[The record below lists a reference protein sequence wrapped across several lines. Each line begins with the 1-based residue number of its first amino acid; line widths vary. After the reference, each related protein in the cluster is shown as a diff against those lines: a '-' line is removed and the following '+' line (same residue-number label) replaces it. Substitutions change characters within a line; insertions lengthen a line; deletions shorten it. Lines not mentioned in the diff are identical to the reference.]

1 MLKKSRLYFSAV
13 IAALVMVSL
22 LMTTNA
28 KACED
33 APQTLLTLYMNSD
46 LIAIARFES
55 ESKPVKNNEDEYGYT
70 LDTQRKM
77 VLSKIFKGAQDLKSV
92 AIPYSQY
99 VPKPNQN
106 NSESEMEEEDYHDAD
121 YFDVSKMKVGDEYL
135 VFLKQNKETGEYD
148 VTDYM
153 SGVKETNK
161 NLSFYEKN
169 LGELQQIA
177 AAKKNQYEL
186 LTEWIVKSIEDKE
199 SREDGISDLAESFNL
214 MTYQDEDEQFKGKGP
229 FVVSEDGY
237 GTYTVG
243 VAKHLTPAQKERIS
257 AVLYPMLQEAW
268 FAETPEYANYQISS
282 ILGGINKS
290 RLAVYTYNAMQTVGK
305 NDFERRQTINGFLS
319 DAIGDEGFS
328 NLTYEIQELET
339 KIGEAKEINTP
350 IGRKQVKDL
359 NLQRDLKIKE
369 LDKRFKFLLGR
380 NFAPVENKTA

>member
-1 MLKKSRLYFSAV
+1 MLKKSRLYLSAV
-13 IAALVMVSL
+13 LAALVMVSM
-22 LMTTNA
+22 LMTTNV

-33 APQTLLTLYMNSD
+33 VPQTLLTLYMNSD
-46 LIAIARFES
+46 LIAIAKYES

-70 LDTQRKM
+70 LDSQRKL
-77 VLSKIFKGAQDLKSV
+77 VLSKVFKGAQDLQSV

-106 NSESEMEEEDYHDAD
+106 NSESEMEEEDYHDGD
-121 YFDVSKMKVGDEYL
+121 YFDVSKMKMGDEYL
-135 VFLKQNKETGEYD
+135 VFLRQNKETGEYD

-153 SGVKETNK
+153 SGIKETRK

-169 LGELQQIA
+169 LGELEQIA
-177 AAKKNQYEL
+177 SAKENQYEL
-186 LTEWIVKSIEDKE
+186 LTEWIIKSIENEE
-199 SREDGISDLAESFNL
+199 SREDAIADLAESFNGL
-214 MTYQDEDEQFKGKGP
+214 SYQEEDAQYKGKGP
-229 FVVSEDGY
+229 FVVTEDGY
-237 GTYTVG
+237 GTFTVG
-243 VAKHLTPAQKERIS
+243 VAKHLTPSQKERVS

-268 FAETPEYANYQISS
+268 FAEKPEYANYNISS

-290 RLAVYTYNAMQTVGK
+290 RLAMYAYNAMQTVGK
-305 NDFERRQTINGFLS
+305 NDFERRQAINGFLS
-319 DAIGDEGFS
+319 DAIGDEAFS

-339 KIGEAKEINTP
+339 KIGEAKNVNTP

-359 NLQRDLKIKE
+359 SLQRDLKIKE